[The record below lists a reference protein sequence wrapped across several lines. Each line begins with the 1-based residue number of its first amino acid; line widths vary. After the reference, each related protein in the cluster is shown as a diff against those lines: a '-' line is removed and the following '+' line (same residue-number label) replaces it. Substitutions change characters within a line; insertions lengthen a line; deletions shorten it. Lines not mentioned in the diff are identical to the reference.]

1 MMNNFMRAIPDDNL
15 SYPIFL
21 NWDSGQSGSGFY
33 FNNEDKELYI
43 VTARHVLFE
52 NKKINE
58 TDSDNFVLISKK
70 LKITSYSRDISCLEP
85 IIAEI
90 DFAVLANTNVRFS
103 KDNDV
108 AIIKIAALISPKGAV
123 KKETNFEQGYIFN
136 NIPAGDHVLVA
147 VPNEYF
153 KKFEDVLISNDVI
166 IFGYPVSLGTGLE
179 IEKER
184 PLLRKGI
191 IAGKNYK
198 NRTIILDCP
207 VYQGN
212 SGGLAIE
219 IARDGKTKAIGII
232 SQFIPFFE
240 ITQSLHFKYINKNI
254 ENSGYSVVVPIDVVS
269 TLL

>member
-1 MMNNFMRAIPDDNL
+1 MRAIPDDNL

-21 NWDSGQSGSGFY
+21 QWDSGQSGSGFY
-33 FNNEDKELYI
+33 FNNDDKELYI

-52 NKKINE
+52 NKKMNE
-58 TDSDNFVLISKK
+58 KDPDNFILISNK
-70 LKITSYSRDISCLEP
+70 LKVTSYSRDITCREP

-90 DFAVLANTNVRFS
+90 NFDILDKSNLRFS
-103 KDNDV
+103 KSNDV
-108 AIIKIAALISPKGAV
+108 AIIKIA
-123 KKETNFEQGYIFN
+123 NFESSAKGSEKKNFDLEKGY
-136 NIPAGDHVLVA
+136 NITSRPAGEHGLVGI
-147 VPNEYF
+147 PNNYF

-191 IAGKNYK
+191 VAGKNYK

-219 IARDGKTKAIGII
+219 ISADGKKTNAIGII

-240 ITQSLHFKYINKNI
+240 LTQSLHFKYLNKNI
-254 ENSGYSVVVPIDVVS
+254 ENSGYSVVVPIDVVL